1 MVEKKEIEEID
12 YTLKNPETLTKYKNA
27 AQISQKVLEAVSAL
41 CVAGEKIVTICEKG
55 DQLLN
60 EELSKV
66 YRGKKITKGISHP
79 TTVSP
84 SPFVTPFTPLS
95 SDEAEASITLKEEE
109 SVKIQLGA
117 QIDGFGTIV
126 CDTIIIPSINDDKGE
141 IVGRKADLVLANYYA
156 NEVLLRLMIPPG
168 LLSTGNDE
176 EKAQAAKEKPLSQ
189 SKITQYLE
197 KVVKS
202 FDCNLVEQTTSWQ
215 FERNE
220 IEGKKKLILAGEG
233 AKSEGVPEVNEVWG
247 VEVGVSLGSGKVKNL
262 ENRATLHRR
271 TNLTYA
277 LKRPSSKKILNEVVK
292 KFGVFPFSLR
302 QLEDERDAKVGVVE
316 CVRGN
321 VFRQYDVIGTKDGE
335 PVARTFTTIA
345 ITKNGLQKLASPP
358 QLDISKFKTEKKITD
373 EEILKIL
380 DLPLVKESKLKNK
393 TKKKSIKKITA
404 TGDEEDSNNLNIGV
418 VIVAATGKER
428 EGDRI
433 LRAMSSLNTRPT
445 RSRLSNNLVTEA
457 RLATVETS
465 DTKLN
470 KSSSGQTVLDGWVE
484 PAVPPQRPSYADA
497 GIERHGVVQNMAPL
511 GSRPSLKV
519 LKAAALLEGVEGLIR
534 PVRHRKNE
542 SSNSSAPAR
551 SILTPELS
559 ETATSDASQ
568 SLPEYQREKNPSFE
582 PKKKQSSLP
591 NAPEEQ
597 TNSLKNS
604 TAPTALSHSFG
615 HPISEIKQV
624 VGFTDANTSDSEISR
639 LEFSQSPIIP
649 PRTGQD
655 GLPLVNLAQTDR
667 VVELAVQNAIE
678 RKRWPTAY
686 ALRTLYDDNRGD
698 ISFVRL
704 LEAVYYNYATE
715 QDLDEFERL
724 LKPKKFEGRKDRTG
738 ELYFNGDGNNPPTLR
753 PIFSAIEALNPPAPA
768 YVTPYN
774 SLPSY
779 KSTSALKESSKTRDD
794 SPIIIDVSNTPSP
807 SLESKHIHKKSRTD
821 SYFGNNSVDSN
832 STSAVNSTVVEL
844 PPQTTENEVKLKS
857 RSCSLISSSSL
868 SSVDVNLIEEVSV
881 SPIQSV
887 SNHGLARLGLF
898 GAQPAF
904 ISPYASANN
913 FKEAASSADSE
924 ARSRAKLSIAPQK
937 PGPKIHTF
945 SVSSSSNN
953 TISSS
958 SNIASEKLS
967 GQLETVRALKANSTK
982 NLDIVIVNPSSK
994 KKTSKVD
1001 TKVAPYDV
1009 NDEHSIK
1016 RRNAKEL
1023 TNSSTSVKMTESFE
1037 RMSSQLSVALER
1049 KDPEVKTGENVS
1061 LAPNLLA
1068 KRIQKVRLNHNT
1080 PQRIT
1085 FHHEGDS
1092 INHFGL
1098 QPDGKINSSTSSP
1111 ISNPSYTSSTV
1122 KKNSNVTGLRTKSS
1136 MNIDNSLAHS
1146 PIKKKPGT
1154 SAEISKANNDRSS
1167 HVRNNNHGNN
1177 DDNDDFCASCG
1188 GNGEVVCCD
1197 GESCK
1202 RSFHFKCVDPPMMP
1216 DSLPEIWFCN
1226 ECQGKQTSQQEEKSG
1241 PFGLLLLQLEG
1252 KNPGALSLPSEIRGY
1267 FEGVKTGP
1275 NGEYEEIVAAKPKAT
1290 NRNGWEE
1297 TPDYFRKRDNKGK
1310 PILCHSCGL
1319 QAEAPDRVIIPCSF
1333 CNLYW
1338 HLDCVDMPL
1347 AKEPAPG
1354 RLWQCQAHV
1363 DDLLRLIPSSLGPAH
1378 RFRKIKGVPLIHPE
1392 FSRGLKNHGHIEIDN
1407 DPTDEEADSNLT
1419 FYEERPFGRIA
1430 KISEQSIKL
1439 DFLLK
1444 VKREG
1449 GGYTRARFSD
1459 ARKRKIRSWS
1469 EVNLSEQQAALNL
1482 TALAN
1487 SDPSLKGLNN
1497 LISALLV
1504 EAPPNVINMI
1514 AQGDAENLASDRS
1527 QISLSDRKSLMALK
1541 ILIDKRLSYLDEPKE
1556 EEPFRKKLR
1565 KSKRTSAVSLK
1576 K

>member
-1 MVEKKEIEEID
+1 
-12 YTLKNPETLTKYKNA
+12 
-27 AQISQKVLEAVSAL
+27 
-41 CVAGEKIVTICEKG
+41 
-55 DQLLN
+55 
-60 EELSKV
+60 
-66 YRGKKITKGISHP
+66 
-79 TTVSP
+79 
-84 SPFVTPFTPLS
+84 
-95 SDEAEASITLKEEE
+95 
-109 SVKIQLGA
+109 
-117 QIDGFGTIV
+117 
-126 CDTIIIPSINDDKGE
+126 
-141 IVGRKADLVLANYYA
+141 
-156 NEVLLRLMIPPG
+156 
-168 LLSTGNDE
+168 
-176 EKAQAAKEKPLSQ
+176 
-189 SKITQYLE
+189 
-197 KVVKS
+197 
-202 FDCNLVEQTTSWQ
+202 
-215 FERNE
+215 
-220 IEGKKKLILAGEG
+220 
-233 AKSEGVPEVNEVWG
+233 
-247 VEVGVSLGSGKVKNL
+247 
-262 ENRATLHRR
+262 
-271 TNLTYA
+271 
-277 LKRPSSKKILNEVVK
+277 
-292 KFGVFPFSLR
+292 
-302 QLEDERDAKVGVVE
+302 
-316 CVRGN
+316 
-321 VFRQYDVIGTKDGE
+321 
-335 PVARTFTTIA
+335 
-345 ITKNGLQKLASPP
+345 
-358 QLDISKFKTEKKITD
+358 
-373 EEILKIL
+373 
-380 DLPLVKESKLKNK
+380 
-393 TKKKSIKKITA
+393 
-404 TGDEEDSNNLNIGV
+404 
-418 VIVAATGKER
+418 
-428 EGDRI
+428 
-433 LRAMSSLNTRPT
+433 MSSLNTRPT
-445 RSRLSNNLVTEA
+445 RSRVSNNLATEA
-457 RLATVETS
+457 RLATVGSS

-470 KSSSGQTVLDGWVE
+470 KSSIGQTILDGWVE

-542 SSNSSAPAR
+542 ASNLSASAR

-568 SLPEYQREKNPSFE
+568 SLPEYQREKNSSFE
-582 PKKKQSSLP
+582 PKKKQTSIP
-591 NAPEEQ
+591 NAPEQQ

-604 TAPTALSHSFG
+604 SVPNALSQSFG
-615 HPISEIKQV
+615 HSIPEMKQV
-624 VGFTDANTSDSEISR
+624 ISFIDANTSDSEISR
-639 LEFSQSPIIP
+639 HEFSQSPIIP

-655 GLPLVNLAQTDR
+655 GLPLINLAQTDR
-667 VVELAVQNAIE
+667 VVELAVQNAVE

-774 SLPSY
+774 SLPAY
-779 KSTSALKESSKTRDD
+779 KSTSALKESSKMRGE
-794 SPIIIDVSNTPSP
+794 SPIIIDSSNTSSP
-807 SLESKHIHKKSRTD
+807 SFESKHIHKKSRTN
-821 SYFGNNSVDSN
+821 SYFGNSSVDSIN
-832 STSAVNSTVVEL
+832 TTAVNPTVVEL

-857 RSCSLISSSSL
+857 RSCSLMSSSSL

-945 SVSSSSNN
+945 PVSSSFNN
-953 TISSS
+953 TTSSS
-958 SNIASEKLS
+958 SNIASEQLS
-967 GQLETVRALKANSTK
+967 GQIETVRTLTANPTK
-982 NLDIVIVNPSSK
+982 NLDTAIVNPSSK
-994 KKTSKVD
+994 KKTSKFD
-1001 TKVAPYDV
+1001 TKFAPYDM

-1023 TNSSTSVKMTESFE
+1023 TNSSTSVKVTESFE

-1049 KDPEVKTGENVS
+1049 KDPEIKTGENVP

-1085 FHHEGDS
+1085 FHHEGAS
-1092 INHFGL
+1092 PNFSSL
-1098 QPDGKINSSTSSP
+1098 QPDGKITSSTSSP
-1111 ISNPSYTSSTV
+1111 ISNPSYTSTTV
-1122 KKNSNVTGLRTKSS
+1122 NKNSNFTGLRTKS
-1136 MNIDNSLAHS
+1136 S

-1154 SAEISKANNDRSS
+1154 SAETSKINHDRSS

-1226 ECQGKQTSQQEEKSG
+1226 ECQGRQASQQEEKSG

-1252 KNPGALSLPSEIRGY
+1252 KNPGTLSLPSEIRSY

-1275 NGEYEEIVAAKPKAT
+1275 NGEYEEIVATKPKAT
-1290 NRNGWEE
+1290 NRTGWEE

-1407 DPTDEEADSNLT
+1407 DQTGEEADSNLT

-1439 DFLLK
+1439 DFLLR
-1444 VKREG
+1444 VKKEG

-1482 TALAN
+1482 TALAS

-1527 QISLSDRKSLMALK
+1527 QITLSDRKSLMALK
-1541 ILIDKRLSYLDEPKE
+1541 FLIDKRLSHLDEPKE